1 MEFGGRYR
9 INAGRTAVWE
19 ALNDPEKLK
28 AAIPGCSHIAWS
40 GPQSLD
46 LEITVNLGV
55 VKPSFKGQLAL
66 SDVVPAHSYTLS
78 GKGKGGLMGLA
89 EGAARITLVD
99 DGPATLLAFSAEGG
113 ASGQLMKLGK
123 AIVGNSAQKVIDG
136 FFERFA
142 TAMGARIEP
151 LGPA

>member
-1 MEFGGRYR
+1 MDFGGRYR
-9 INAGRTAVWE
+9 IHAGRMAVWE

-55 VKPSFKGQLAL
+55 VKPGFKGQLVL
-66 SDVVPAHSYTLS
+66 SDVVPAQSYTLS

-89 EGAARITLVD
+89 EGAARITLLD
-99 DGPATLLAFSAEGG
+99 DGAATLLAFSAEGG
-113 ASGQLMKLGK
+113 ASGQIMKLGK
-123 AIVGNSAQKVIDG
+123 AIVGNSAQKLIDG

-142 TAMGARIEP
+142 TAMGAGIEP